1 MLPEAA
7 LFLPASFSNFPQVIL
22 GLGSSPPPRHRL
34 NQGGV
39 VQPRKRGDKVH
50 AFRIGAFLDTPMDAA
65 LLSGSLRIG
74 KIFIKLHM
82 VLKRTVAIGSIVLKL
97 NMGGWT
103 LAVFHNATAPNPL
116 PKLWTTVRRQRGR
129 MQKRQIKRAFPFLAK
144 PHQGRN
150 IHLISHA
157 HIGILQ
163 QGKILEVLTA
173 GVVL

>member
-1 MLPEAA
+1 M
-7 LFLPASFSNFPQVIL
+7 
-22 GLGSSPPPRHRL
+22 
-34 NQGGV
+34 
-39 VQPRKRGDKVH
+39 QPRKRGDKVH

-65 LLSGSLRIG
+65 LLSGRLRVG

-82 VLKRTVAIGSIVLKL
+82 VPKRTVAIGSILQKL

-116 PKLWTTVRRQRGR
+116 PKLRTTVRRQHGR
-129 MQKRQIKRAFPFLAK
+129 MQKRQLKRAFPFLAK

-150 IHLISHA
+150 IHLIGHA

-163 QGKILEVLTA
+163 RGKILEVLTA